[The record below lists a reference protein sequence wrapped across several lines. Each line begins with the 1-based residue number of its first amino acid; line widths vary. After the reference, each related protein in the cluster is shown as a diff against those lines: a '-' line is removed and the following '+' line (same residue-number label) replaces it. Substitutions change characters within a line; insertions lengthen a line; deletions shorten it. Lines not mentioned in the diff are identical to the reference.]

1 MKITHIGAEI
11 LFPYFYLLLERK
23 KEKVIYIYIYIYKE
37 SQLGKQYKQNVKKG
51 RTYFY
56 DFMHFSLRMI
66 VPHSLK
72 SYYF

>member
-1 MKITHIGAEI
+1 M
-11 LFPYFYLLLERK
+11 
-23 KEKVIYIYIYIYKE
+23 YIYKE

-56 DFMHFSLRMI
+56 DFMHFSLRKI